1 MTLNSGKG
9 YQGQVCLVFILDE
22 LTTPRLEL
30 QIAIS
35 RFPIQAHLRLSKKG
49 KNMDNEV
56 NKIMIRD
63 I

>member
-9 YQGQVCLVFILDE
+9 YQGQLCLVFILDNF
-22 LTTPRLEL
+22 TTPRLEL

-56 NKIMIRD
+56 NKNLIRD